1 MRPESWPRVVWW
13 SFYEGDASF
22 GHFLGET
29 LGYLRGGRTRSDKPS
44 KQTVI
49 ALLEL
54 LHAPGTLLVLDGFER
69 ELRAFGGLD
78 AAYQGDEARTNGSD
92 RDCISPL
99 AEAFLYHVAL
109 HPNLRSKVL
118 LTTRLCP
125 SVLETKG
132 GGFLNGCLVK
142 ELRQLQTD
150 DAVAFFHARGVRG
163 TYTEIE
169 AACRPYGFHPLSLTL
184 LAGLIVNDVQQPGEI
199 AAAKWLDIGG
209 KDEQGNP
216 YQRQHKNHVLET
228 AYNTLTPSRQKL
240 MGRIRLLAQPCE
252 VRVVEGIGGDGRG

>member
-1 MRPESWPRVVWW
+1 MRPESWPRRSFWW

-54 LHAPGTLLVLDGFER
+54 LHAPGTLLVLDGFEPR
-69 ELRAFGGLD
+69 VACLRRGRD

-99 AEAFLYHVAL
+99 AEALPDHVAL

-125 SVLETKG
+125 VPVLETKG

-184 LAGLIVNDVQQPGEI
+184 PGP
-199 AAAKWLDIGG
+199 A
-209 KDEQGNP
+209 
-216 YQRQHKNHVLET
+216 
-228 AYNTLTPSRQKL
+228 
-240 MGRIRLLAQPCE
+240 
-252 VRVVEGIGGDGRG
+252 